1 MQYLFFHCLP
11 GGISEND
18 IKIFVTATTVSF
30 NWSRM
35 IKEFS
40 VSLFLNGTSQ
50 IIKRPSGF
58 FVWRNLTP
66 ATIYTFKFIFEQL
79 KPEFVNVSQSL
90 DIQAE
95 TGIYYSFL

>member
-1 MQYLFFHCLP
+1 

-18 IKIFVTATTVSF
+18 IKTFVTATTVSF
-30 NWSRM
+30 NWRMM

-58 FVWRNLTP
+58 FVWKNLTP
-66 ATIYTFKFIFEQL
+66 ANIYTFKFLFEQL
-79 KPEFVNVSQSL
+79 NPTFVNVS
-90 DIQAE
+90 
-95 TGIYYSFL
+95 